1 MFYVLCVM
9 QLFTIHEGVLRVSE
23 EQHELD
29 IKRML
34 SLSGLTPL
42 VEVIYY
48 WTTMA
53 IICLPTIIVITFIG
67 EASVF
72 GNVGVFVL
80 FLLLILF
87 MVQSTLQ
94 RTIMRW
100 CIPNRLTRV
109 LITVGYFI
117 LATLVTI
124 LTAFKPNTSKTEITL
139 LSIFFPAQQVL
150 FFAKMAIV

>member
-1 MFYVLCVM
+1 
-9 QLFTIHEGVLRVSE
+9 
-23 EQHELD
+23 
-29 IKRML
+29 ML

-87 MVQSTLQ
+87 MV
-94 RTIMRW
+94 
-100 CIPNRLTRV
+100 
-109 LITVGYFI
+109 
-117 LATLVTI
+117 
-124 LTAFKPNTSKTEITL
+124 
-139 LSIFFPAQQVL
+139 
-150 FFAKMAIV
+150 